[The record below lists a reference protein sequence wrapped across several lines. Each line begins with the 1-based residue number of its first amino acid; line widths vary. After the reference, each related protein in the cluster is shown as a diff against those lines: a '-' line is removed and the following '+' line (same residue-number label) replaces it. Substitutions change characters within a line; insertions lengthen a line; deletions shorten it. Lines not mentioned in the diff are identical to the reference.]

1 MVSLEIAKKE
11 LKEEGSEK
19 WFIAEYERELGF
31 DDHVIFALILKAKDK
46 KEAEAI
52 FNRWALLMQ
61 GLEEESSSLVRISE
75 IKTLDDLTNFP
86 SIFLSKKDLDELEKG
101 I

>member
-1 MVSLEIAKKE
+1 M
-11 LKEEGSEK
+11 EK

-52 FNRWALLMQ
+52 FNRWSLLMQ
-61 GLEEESSSLVRISE
+61 ELEEESNNLIKISE
-75 IKTLDDLTNFP
+75 ITSLNDLSNFP
-86 SIFLSKKDLDELEKG
+86 SIFLSRKDLDELEKAFKEF
-101 I
+101 